1 MPALESLKKGIER
14 VTGLW
19 RPTHAQLRNIRRRVP
34 PKLLKFA
41 SDGKTPNNPALPVIV
56 YPGAVLFYAFDPAAV
71 FEVLFASNGWT
82 DSWRDGMY
90 PYAHFHSATHEVLG
104 IARGTVRARL
114 GGTQGKDIDLEAGD
128 VLVLPAGT
136 GHKRIRASSD
146 LLVVGA
152 YPAGGSYDEPRSG
165 RRAHDEAREKIVAVP
180 MPAKDPVYGA
190 RGPLRAL
197 WRGGWGTRIRT

>member
-56 YPGAVLFYAFDPAAV
+56 YPRAVLFDAFDPAAV

-90 PYAHFHSATHEVLG
+90 PYAQRCPDDSPMVASAGRDGDNDAVSQRQ
-104 IARGTVRARL
+104 AR
-114 GGTQGKDIDLEAGD
+114 DLIGND
-128 VLVLPAGT
+128 Q
-136 GHKRIRASSD
+136 
-146 LLVVGA
+146 
-152 YPAGGSYDEPRSG
+152 
-165 RRAHDEAREKIVAVP
+165 VAVD
-180 MPAKDPVYGA
+180 AADD
-190 RGPLRAL
+190 
-197 WRGGWGTRIRT
+197 